1 MHRKINKLIKDN
13 NIKQQQIAKK
23 MEVKIP
29 TVQMYLLGRR
39 RITLSIMTKLTESI
53 CSSADEN
60 IAKLTVLKNELQK
73 MLMDMSNSDSI
84 RDV

>member
-1 MHRKINKLIKDN
+1 MHRKINKLIKEN

-60 IAKLTVLKNELQK
+60 IAKLTVLKHELQK
-73 MLMDMSNSDSI
+73 MLVDMSDSHRISD
-84 RDV
+84 V